1 MNVLPSIRE
10 NVPLTPL
17 TTWRMGGPARFLVEP
32 TTIDEVVEAHDWA
45 GRMGLPVFVMGK
57 GSNLLVADDGYE
69 GLIIR
74 MGDRLGRA
82 EVRGDVLWAEAGCPT
97 HRFVKTG
104 QERDLGGLEYLTTIP
119 GSVGGTVFMNAG
131 AHGHSVMDHLVSATL
146 LLPDGSVTEVP
157 AERLEYRYRHSNV
170 RERGATVLAGT
181 FRVHEKS
188 RQDSQ
193 REVQELARWRRER
206 QPQALSAGSV
216 FTNPPEAPAG
226 KLIEQAGCKGLTVG
240 GAQVSPVHANFF
252 VNLGGGT
259 SRDMSELA
267 DRVQERVHEVH
278 GIWLHAEVQTLG
290 CALGQTRSRT

>member
-1 MNVLPSIRE
+1 
-10 NVPLTPL
+10 
-17 TTWRMGGPARFLVEP
+17 MGGAARFFLEP
-32 TTIDEVVEAHDWA
+32 SSIEEIIEARDWA
-45 GRMGLPVFVMGK
+45 DAMSLPVFVMGK
-57 GSNLLVADDGYE
+57 GSNLLVADE
-69 GLIIR
+69 GFEGIIIR

-82 EVRGDVLWAEAGCPT
+82 EIRDDALWAEAGCPT

-146 LLPDGSVTEVP
+146 LLGDGTVIEEP
-157 AERLEYRYRHSNV
+157 ASNLGYRYRHSNV

-181 FRVHEKS
+181 FRVIEKS

-216 FTNPPEAPAG
+216 FANPPDSPAG
-226 KLIEQAGCKGLTVG
+226 KLIELAGCKGLTVG

-259 SRDMSELA
+259 ARDMAELA
-267 DRVQERVHEVH
+267 NRVQERVHEVH
-278 GIWLHAEVQTLG
+278 GVWLHAEVQTLG
-290 CALGQTRSRT
+290 CSLGRTIART